1 MALKRVTMQDIAD
14 ACGLSRNTVSKVF
27 NGRGAVPEMT
37 KKTVLDKAQELG
49 YYQRPEGDEVPETG
63 RGSVALLTQH
73 KLLSHNFGAFFIT
86 SFTDQICRSGYTMKI
101 YEVSPEEIAEKKL
114 PPHLNLEE
122 TAGILGIELFDREY
136 LEMICALGKPTV
148 FVDGHACASRSL
160 FQCDYIS
167 MENIASETAL
177 VNRMIQ
183 RGARR
188 LGFVG
193 DKEHCNSFH
202 ERWIGYCVS
211 LGEAGLPIDPNLCIL
226 DEDGPAY
233 SDIEWLL
240 GKLAAMPELPDAF
253 VCANDY
259 LAIHLMTALGSGRPA
274 ACNGAD
280 PQRGDRPP
288 CRLHSVRADPIPRGT
303 VLLDKREDNAH
314 LGKKHTIKRLRC
326 YCMHENRD
334 ADLTAERAFFSESQ
348 TVLRTQ

>member
-27 NGRGAVPEMT
+27 NGRGGVPET
-37 KKTVLDKAQELG
+37 TRKTVLDKAQELG
-49 YYQRPEGDEVPETG
+49 YYQRPEGEDDPGTG
-63 RGSVALLTQH
+63 RGNVALLTQH

-136 LEMICALGKPTV
+136 LEMICALEKPAV
-148 FVDGHACASRSL
+148 FVDGPACASRTL
-160 FQCDYIS
+160 LQCDCVS

-183 RGARR
+183 RGARK

-202 ERWIGYCVS
+202 ERWIGFCVS
-211 LGEAGLPIDPNLCIL
+211 LGEAGLPINPNYCIL
-226 DEDGPAY
+226 DEDGPEYA
-233 SDIEWLL
+233 DIEWLL
-240 GKLAAMPELPDAF
+240 GKLKAMPELPDAF
-253 VCANDY
+253 ACANDY
-259 LAIHLMTALGSGRPA
+259 LAIHLMTALKKLGLSIPADIMISGFDGSMEATLVDPPLATAQIPSVEIGRLA
-274 ACNGAD
+274 A
-280 PQRGDRPP
+280 
-288 CRLHSVRADPIPRGT
+288 T
-303 VLLDKREDNAH
+303 VLS
-314 LGKKHTIKRLRC
+314 
-326 YCMHENRD
+326 
-334 ADLTAERAFFSESQ
+334 ERIRSPEGLFCWTNVKTTPIWGRSI
-348 TVLRTQ
+348 R